1 MEPKI
6 AAVRKMIN
14 DRGLQDSVDLEV
26 DGGISAKTVSGAAG
40 AGANVLIAG
49 SAMFKHPGGLGAA
62 VSELRELATAARK

>member
-1 MEPKI
+1 
-6 AAVRKMIN
+6 
-14 DRGLQDSVDLEV
+14 LEV
-26 DGGISAKTVSGAAG
+26 DGGISAKTVGGAAG